1 MCLWVWGG
9 WVVFFVLFFSP
20 CVQTPPSSPWRGV
33 LAGVESFPWSLHHR
47 SSHPPPPPFP
57 PLFFLCHPL
66 RLPFSCRRTLG
77 RSAKKHTHTLS
88 RRGSAVFWHLYH
100 EPALAARYPV
110 QTCGS
115 YHRSKLV
122 QSSSHVQIT
131 FNMSDKTHHGSFLKP
146 TADQWL
152 EEHTLYNVIIHWGYL
167 RPLSSEANCSKLECL
182 FFCFFVFY
190 QWTAF

>member
-1 MCLWVWGG
+1 MAWCACRSGVI
-9 WVVFFVLFFSP
+9 P
-20 CVQTPPSSPWRGV
+20 MKPSSPFLSSSSSSSV
-33 LAGVESFPWSLHHR
+33 SSSFLPLSSSSLTLFL
-47 SSHPPPPPFP
+47 SSHSGT
-57 PLFFLCHPL
+57 LCKEKH
-66 RLPFSCRRTLG
+66 T
-77 RSAKKHTHTLS
+77 HTHTLS
-88 RRGSAVFWHLYH
+88 RRGPAVFWHLYH
-100 EPALAARYPV
+100 EPALAACYPV

-167 RPLSSEANCSKLECL
+167 RPLSSEANCNKLECL
-182 FFCFFVFY
+182 FFCFFY